1 MDLPNTGIEPR
12 SPATQVDSL
21 SSEPPGKTWNSLCFI
36 KIFLLFLLIKS
47 EHFECY
53 QIQETAVFQIYSLGS
68 PRNKTK
74 LPECHILYLE
84 IPCPAQIVTQTPV
97 YYLKYSLYVTSSGLP
112 GY

>member
-1 MDLPNTGIEPR
+1 MLYWRLYKEMPFLREIKLNLTSG
-12 SPATQVDSL
+12 
-21 SSEPPGKTWNSLCFI
+21 FF

-53 QIQETAVFQIYSLGS
+53 QNQETAVFQIYSLGS

-74 LPECHILYLE
+74 LPKCHILYLE

-112 GY
+112 G